1 MFEPDEPEG
10 HIGPVLQVC
19 KDFFTLDQ
27 TAYLWIEGW
36 KMFFYDVGR
45 MDVFARIYYY
55 IHL

>member
-27 TAYLWIEGW
+27 TAYL
-36 KMFFYDVGR
+36 
-45 MDVFARIYYY
+45 
-55 IHL
+55 